1 MLDLENNRESEP
13 TAEQTPS
20 CSISVGAKTDESK
33 SATINAV
40 PIVPSQESTLAGIF
54 EISKA
59 LTAPSRLEVT
69 LAKVVD
75 LLRSFV
81 PMRHGIIS
89 LFDGDGE
96 LDITVG
102 AGWSES
108 CDERSRM
115 YLPRKAIDQIV
126 TTDTPLYAENIAV
139 HSAFSA
145 ADTDVLGV
153 SDNMP
158 VSFIGVPIRVDANI
172 VGTLTIDRILDNRS
186 RSWLD
191 YNLRLLPAIANLVG
205 QAVKLHR
212 SFACD
217 REQPM
222 AEKERL
228 QRQFRELK
236 HPARERKKV
245 HVKGMIGDSPA
256 LHGMLEKVA
265 GVAKAKI
272 TVLLR
277 GESGT
282 GKELAAKAIH
292 ELSPR
297 AKRPFIKFNCAA
309 LTETVLESEL
319 FGHEKGAF
327 TSAFNSRK
335 GRFELADKGT
345 LFLDEIG
352 EISPSFQAKL
362 LRVLQEQEFE
372 RVGGNQTIKV
382 DVRIIAATNKN
393 LEEAVA
399 SNEFREDLYY
409 RISVVDLLVPA
420 LRERRSDISLLAAE
434 FLKNFN
440 GENGSMLT
448 FDPSA
453 IEVLI
458 NCDFPGNIRELQN
471 CVKRTAVLAAG
482 PSIGRDDFAC
492 YQGQCFAAAL
502 HKAKSGKLA
511 LQPRPIVPVPVVP
524 AIPPAAAG
532 SSAAVAVPPETAGE
546 PPLGPAGAVHLNG
559 ARTTDAERVIAAM
572 ERCGWVQA
580 KAARLLGLTPRQ
592 IGYVLRK
599 YGIEIKR
606 L

>member
-1 MLDLENNRESEP
+1 MSDQDNGRQSEDS
-13 TAEQTPS
+13 AEQTSSSCTSLHDTKRDDSEPAILPS
-20 CSISVGAKTDESK
+20 RA
-33 SATINAV
+33 SA
-40 PIVPSQESTLAGIF
+40 LAGIY

-59 LTAPSRLEVT
+59 LTAPSGLEVR

-75 LLRSFV
+75 LLRSFLQ
-81 PMRHGIIS
+81 MRHGIIS

-96 LDITVG
+96 LEIIAG
-102 AGWSES
+102 AGRTES
-108 CDERSRM
+108 CSERCRT
-115 YLPRKAIDQIV
+115 YLPRNAIDQV
-126 TTDTPLYAENIAV
+126 LATDKPLATENIAV
-139 HSAFSA
+139 HPAFA
-145 ADTDVLGV
+145 ADMDVLGA
-153 SDNMP
+153 SDGIP
-158 VSFIGVPIRVDANI
+158 VSFVGVPIRVDANV
-172 VGTLTIDRILDNRS
+172 VGTLTIDHVLHHGS
-186 RSWLD
+186 RVWLD
-191 YNLRLLPAIANLVG
+191 YSLCLLPLIANLVG
-205 QAVKLHR
+205 QAVKSHR
-212 SFACD
+212 SFEGD

-222 AEKERL
+222 AKQDSLPKQKRL
-228 QRQFRELK
+228 APQRNT
-236 HPARERKKV
+236 
-245 HVKGMIGDSPA
+245 HVEGMIGDSLA
-256 LHGMLEKVA
+256 LRGLLEKVA
-265 GVAKAKI
+265 LVAKAKI
-272 TVLLR
+272 AVLLR

-282 GKELAAKAIH
+282 GKELVAKAIH

-297 AKRPFIKFNCAA
+297 AKRPFIKLNCAA
-309 LTETVLESEL
+309 LPETVLESEL

-352 EISPSFQAKL
+352 EISASFQAKL

-399 SNEFREDLYY
+399 RNEFRADLYY
-409 RISVVDLLVPA
+409 RISVVPLLVPA
-420 LRERRSDISLLAAE
+420 LRERRSDIPLLAAE

-440 GENGSMLT
+440 DENGLMLT

-453 IEVLI
+453 IEVLV
-458 NCDFPGNIRELQN
+458 NCDFPGNIRELEN
-471 CVKRTAVLAAG
+471 CVYRTAVLAAG
-482 PSIGRDDFAC
+482 PSIGKDDFAC
-492 YQGQCFAAAL
+492 CQDKCFAEAL
-502 HKAKSGKLA
+502 HNCRLGKVA
-511 LQPRPIVPVPVVP
+511 LQPSPIGPLPLVR
-524 AIPPAAAG
+524 AMPPAAG
-532 SSAAVAVPPETAGE
+532 VSSAAVPPPSATEGQ
-546 PPLGPAGAVHLNG
+546 PPLDPVGVVHS
-559 ARTTDAERVIAAM
+559 ARMADAERVIQAM

>member
-1 MLDLENNRESEP
+1 MLNQDNNRQSEES
-13 TAEQTPS
+13 AEQTPS
-20 CSISVGAKTDESK
+20 CCISLQDAKRDDSESAILPSRA
-33 SATINAV
+33 SA
-40 PIVPSQESTLAGIF
+40 LAGIW
-54 EISKA
+54 EILKA
-59 LTAPSRLEVT
+59 LPAPSGLEVT

-75 LLRSFV
+75 LLRSFL

-96 LDITVG
+96 LESIVG
-102 AGWSES
+102 AGCSES
-108 CDERSRM
+108 CSERYRM
-115 YLPRKAIDQIV
+115 YLPRKVIDQIV
-126 TTDTPLYAENIAV
+126 TTDTPLVTENIAV
-139 HSAFSA
+139 HSAFTA
-145 ADTDVLGV
+145 ADMDVLGV
-153 SDNMP
+153 SDNKP

-172 VGTLTIDRILDNRS
+172 VGTLTIDHVLDNGS
-186 RSWLD
+186 RLWLD
-191 YNLRLLPAIANLVG
+191 YNLCLLPLIADLVG
-205 QAVKLHR
+205 QTVKLRR
-212 SFACD
+212 SFVGD

-222 AEKERL
+222 AEQDLLPK
-228 QRQFRELK
+228 QFSKLK
-236 HPARERKKV
+236 HPARTRNQI
-245 HVKGMIGDSPA
+245 HVEGMIGDSLA
-256 LHGMLEKVA
+256 LRDLLEKVA
-265 GVAKAKI
+265 VVAKAKI
-272 TVLLR
+272 AVLLR

-282 GKELAAKAIH
+282 GKELVAKAIH

-297 AKRPFIKFNCAA
+297 AKQPFIKLNCAA
-309 LTETVLESEL
+309 LPETVLESEL

-335 GRFELADKGT
+335 GRFERADKGT

-399 SNEFREDLYY
+399 RNEFRADLYY
-409 RISVVDLLVPA
+409 RINVVPLLVPA
-420 LRERRSDISLLAAE
+420 LRERRSDIPLLAAE

-440 GENGSMLT
+440 DENGRMLT

-453 IEVLI
+453 IEVLL
-458 NCDFPGNIRELQN
+458 NCDFPGNIRELEN
-471 CVKRTAVLAAG
+471 CVYRTAVLAAG
-482 PSIGRDDFAC
+482 PSIGRDDLAC
-492 YQGQCFAAAL
+492 CQGQCFAAAL
-502 HKAKSGKLA
+502 HKIRSGKLA
-511 LQPRPIVPVPVVP
+511 LQPRPIVSVPGVP

-532 SSAAVAVPPETAGE
+532 SSAAVAVPPETAGQ
-546 PPLGPAGAVHLNG
+546 PPLGPAGPVHLNG

-572 ERCGWVQA
+572 EKCGWVQA